1 MTHVHPCCLGC
12 VSSVQLQVL
21 FQELT
26 LILSCFYCW
35 LHMPEKPLRS
45 SDVSV
50 CCNWKLPK
58 PLCHLMLTGFCYPHS
73 VVPHLELLV
82 HWLKFW
88 AWWCLGLCLKCSW
101 LREEIHLVNWT
112 CIFLASES
120 NFASSICCLQ
130 FSCAMSH
137 IWLVGNNWFG
147 NSLEYGSTP
156 WKSFAKVGVEK
167 IWRINSL
174 IYLCWAVL

>member
-1 MTHVHPCCLGC
+1 
-12 VSSVQLQVL
+12 
-21 FQELT
+21 
-26 LILSCFYCW
+26 
-35 LHMPEKPLRS
+35 
-45 SDVSV
+45 
-50 CCNWKLPK
+50 
-58 PLCHLMLTGFCYPHS
+58 
-73 VVPHLELLV
+73 
-82 HWLKFW
+82 
-88 AWWCLGLCLKCSW
+88 LKCSW